1 MPKIIFITAEG
12 AERTI
17 EAADGL
23 SAMDAATQNGVAG
36 IDGDCGGAAAC
47 GTCHV
52 YVDPAWLSKTGPAVA
67 GIESDMLGLTDN
79 AAGNSRLA
87 CQIRLSPALDGLV
100 LRMPA
105 NQH

>member
-1 MPKIIFITAEG
+1 MPKITFITAEG
-12 AERTI
+12 VEHTVDAG
-17 EAADGL
+17 DGL
-23 SAMDAATQNGVAG
+23 TAMDAATQNGVAG

-52 YVDPAWLSKTGPAVA
+52 YVDPAWLGKTGLAAP
-67 GIESDMLGLTDN
+67 GIESDMLGLADN
-79 AAGNSRLA
+79 AAENSRLA
-87 CQIRLSPALDGLV
+87 CQIRLSAALDGLV